1 MEPPRDIFLSIVVP
15 CYNEEKRLPV
25 DAFRTFLKM
34 HPHVQIC
41 FVDDG
46 SSDRT
51 IDILDEL
58 NESFE
63 NVEVVSYTPNKGK
76 AEAVRTGINHCN
88 LMFDHQ
94 YIAYLDA
101 DLATP
106 LEDCLELTDR
116 FSSQI
121 NFVFGSRILKVGSHI
136 ERKKYRFLA
145 GRIIATFISNI
156 LKLKV
161 YDTQC
166 GCKLFTKNISEVLFR
181 DPFISKWL
189 FDVEIF
195 KRFTIIYGHDLAIKK
210 MIEVPLKR
218 WVDVGE
224 SKVSKL
230 YFFKLWGD
238 LLTIHRS
245 YKHFQINTPLNS
257 KTADQNAKI

>member
-1 MEPPRDIFLSIVVP
+1 MYISEVLDIQEPGT
-15 CYNEEKRLPV
+15 RLPV
-25 DAFRTFLKM
+25 DKFESFLDS
-34 HPHVQIC
+34 HPHVMIC
-41 FVDDG
+41 FVNDG
-46 SSDRT
+46 SKDNT
-51 IDILDEL
+51 LDIL
-58 NESFE
+58 NSIKNKFP
-63 NVEVVSYTPNKGK
+63 NVDIVSYEPNQGK
-76 AEAVRTGINHCN
+76 AEAVRRGILHCN
-88 LMFDHQ
+88 DHIDHTF
-94 YIAYLDA
+94 IAYLDA

-116 FSSQI
+116 FTSNI

-166 GCKLFTKNISEVLFR
+166 GCKLFTKNLSAVLFKE
-181 DPFISKWL
+181 PFISKWL

-195 KRFTIIYGHDLAIKK
+195 KRFTLIYGHDVAIKK

-224 SKVSKL
+224 SKVSKS
-230 YFFKLWGD
+230 YFFKLWFD
-238 LLTIHRS
+238 LYTIHKS
-245 YKHFQINTPLNS
+245 YKKKPAAS
-257 KTADQNAKI
+257 SVEAKIADNNV

>member
-1 MEPPRDIFLSIVVP
+1 MVP
-15 CYNEEKRLPV
+15 CYNEENRLPI
-25 DAFRTFLKM
+25 DDFRNFIRK
-34 HPHVQIC
+34 HPEVLIC

-46 SSDRT
+46 SSDQT
-51 IDILDEL
+51 LKVL
-58 NESFE
+58 NGLKEGNT
-63 NVEVVSYTPNKGK
+63 NVEIISYSPNKGK

-88 LMFDHQ
+88 TLFDHK

-106 LEDCLELTDR
+106 LEDCLELTQR
-116 FSSQI
+116 FTPEI

-145 GRIIATFISNI
+145 GRVIATFISNI

-166 GCKLFTKNISEVLFR
+166 GCKLFTKDIAEVLFK
-181 DPFISKWL
+181 DAFISKWL

-195 KRFTIIYGHDLAIKK
+195 KRFTIIYGHETAINK

-230 YFFKLWGD
+230 YFFKLWFD

-245 YKHFQINTPLNS
+245 YKNKQISATVNP
-257 KTADQNAKI
+257 KTADHNA